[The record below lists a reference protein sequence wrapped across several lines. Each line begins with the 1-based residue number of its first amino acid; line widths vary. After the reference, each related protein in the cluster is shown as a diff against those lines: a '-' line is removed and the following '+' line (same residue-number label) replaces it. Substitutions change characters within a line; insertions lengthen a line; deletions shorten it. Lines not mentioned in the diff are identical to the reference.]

1 MNILIQADQIIQ
13 EVIKPSKFSEIA
25 GKFIDL
31 LHNGGEGLSSSLSKN
46 MQMIIFV
53 LAILLLALISDI
65 IFRKVII
72 TFIKIVVKRTKT
84 TLDDIF
90 LENKVFNRLSH
101 LAPALVIYYTIDIAL
116 NGHGI
121 DGIIKII
128 HSGCSIY
135 MILIGLLVVDSV
147 LNALVIIYRRLPIS
161 KNIYIKGYVQVVK
174 IIIYLIGIVW
184 IFSIIFGF
192 ELSSFF
198 TGLGAFVAVLLLVFK
213 DTILGFVASIQL
225 SSSSLVKIGDWISM
239 PSHNAD
245 GTIEDI
251 SVYTVKVRNWNKTI
265 STIPTYAMV
274 SESFSNWRGME
285 ESGGRRIKRSI
296 NIDMKSVKFCTP
308 EMIEKY
314 KNINLLSS
322 YMNEALEKVEKY
334 NKELK
339 IDETISVNGRRLTN
353 IGTFR
358 KYIEA
363 YLHDNNKIHDDMTFL
378 VRQLQPTEKGLP
390 IEIYVFSNDQ
400 AWANYEGIQS
410 DIFDHLLAI
419 ISEFDLRIF
428 QNPTGDD
435 FQKLGTRN

>member
-1 MNILIQADQIIQ
+1 MNILFINALISQAQVDSINIT
-13 EVIKPSKFSEIA
+13 KTAKIA
-25 GKFIDL
+25 VQFQDL
-31 LHNGGEGLSSSLSKN
+31 LINSGLSESLSKYL
-46 MQMIIFV
+46 QLGVFIV
-53 LAILLLALISDI
+53 AILLLAFISDI
-65 IFRKVII
+65 ITRKVLI

-90 LENKVFNRLSH
+90 LENKVFDRLSH
-101 LAPALVIYYTIDIAL
+101 LAPAVLIYYTIKIAL
-116 NGHGI
+116 
-121 DGIIKII
+121 DGYDADEIIKII
-128 HSGCSIY
+128 RSASSIY

-147 LNALVIIYRRLPIS
+147 FNALVIIYRRLPIA
-161 KNIYIKGYVQVVK
+161 KNIYIKGYVQVIK
-174 IIIYLIGIVW
+174 IIFYLIGIVW
-184 IFSIIFGF
+184 IFSIIIGF
-192 ELSSFF
+192 ELGSFF
-198 TGLGAFVAVLLLVFK
+198 TGLGAFVAVLILVFK

-225 SSSSLVKIGDWISM
+225 SSSNMIKIGDWISM

-274 SESFSNWRGME
+274 SESFSNWRGMQ

-308 EMIEKY
+308 DMIEKY
-314 KNINLLSS
+314 KNISLISS
-322 YMNEALEKVEKY
+322 YMEEALERVDKY
-334 NKELK
+334 NKDHN
-339 IDETISVNGRRLTN
+339 IDVSINVNGKRLTN

-363 YLHDNNKIHDDMTFL
+363 YLHDNDKIHDDMTFL

-400 AWANYEGIQS
+400 AWENYESIQS

-419 ISEFDLRIF
+419 IPEFGLRIF

-435 FQKLGTRN
+435 FQKLIN